1 MAAGSTFIS
10 QSFLDSETVL
20 LRVIFHLTRGNNEEP
35 FIYVFNPSSFRY
47 SYWSSMMIL
56 NPEANGGEYPQMEE

>member
-1 MAAGSTFIS
+1 MAADFTFIS

-20 LRVIFHLTRGNNEEP
+20 MRGNNEEP

-47 SYWSSMMIL
+47 SVRSSIMI
-56 NPEANGGEYPQMEE
+56 NPEAN